1 MVTCL
6 NQNIIT
12 NTEEKQISP
21 LSTLAWS
28 AGASTTESGL
38 LSRKKEG
45 KKENPQQ
52 TQPGHFTQNRQE
64 DWKHSPP
71 MSEGTAGISVLQT
84 PLQLHK
90 TWGDNFSICW
100 RHTRKHTCTQPEAM
114 QLVPCAQKTRSQI
127 THWGLRSWP
136 STTTTTTNKTQTD
149 RWSGSGWRNEA
160 DAVVFRSR
168 SDYFPTTYL
177 MVYLWGVTTACL
189 PPHTPHPPTLPGGH
203 CGLLH
208 FAEISHG
215 GCYCWVNIASHRGKK
230 PKPKTITTVRW
241 LVIADTVCV
250 HERRPSKHGCLNNGE
265 LTRSSWWWVGGKV
278 LISASPKL

>member
-100 RHTRKHTCTQPEAM
+100 RHTRKHTHAHNRRPCNSYRVHKKHGPRSRTEA
-114 QLVPCAQKTRSQI
+114 
-127 THWGLRSWP
+127 WGHDP
-136 STTTTTTNKTQTD
+136 QQQQQQQTKHKQTD
-149 RWSGSGWRNEA
+149 DQGLGGGMKQTQSFSGPGVITSQPHIWWCICEE
-160 DAVVFRSR
+160 S
-168 SDYFPTTYL
+168 PQP
-177 MVYLWGVTTACL
+177 VYH
-189 PPHTPHPPTLPGGH
+189 HTPPTP
-203 CGLLH
+203 LH
-208 FAEISHG
+208 SPVAT
-215 GCYCWVNIASHRGKK
+215 A
-230 PKPKTITTVRW
+230 
-241 LVIADTVCV
+241 VC
-250 HERRPSKHGCLNNGE
+250 STLQK
-265 LTRSSWWWVGGKV
+265 
-278 LISASPKL
+278 